1 VSEPDWGN
9 ASTTVEYVCQDGE
22 QQLCNQRKCEVS
34 SGFGEV
40 FHDAGPPVPIL
51 RQDYQA
57 AEPSFTSEQRK
68 ELVELLE
75 QELGTFDC
83 CLKCENLE
91 SNFRGNLF
99 ADTVNRFRIQ
109 RRLKRNC
116 KRERD

>member
-1 VSEPDWGN
+1 LSSIGERAGLRECFN
-9 ASTTVEYVCQDGE
+9 HGEYVCQDGE

-57 AEPSFTSEQRK
+57 AKPSFHFGATQGNLLSF
-68 ELVELLE
+68 LE

-83 CLKCENLE
+83 WLE
-91 SNFRGNLF
+91 
-99 ADTVNRFRIQ
+99 V
-109 RRLKRNC
+109 
-116 KRERD
+116 REFGVEFEGQVVR